1 MAIDIKDKKKFL
13 TWLITHEFFVRRE
26 VSWILNYLVTHDAI
40 LNKVRFV
47 ESAKS
52 TPRGICV
59 KSSSVS
65 DQSIT
70 LFLND
75 RTYQDSDQ
83 IFHEIRFNWKNP
95 LYLECVFPESWNNP
109 FYLAVLE
116 DNPYH
121 KWNDSLDEEMVE
133 RVDAFFK
140 QEELENQIQQLYQEI
155 DLALENNDQAVFK
168 ELTEKVKDLLTQKEE
183 AAEI

>member
-1 MAIDIKDKKKFL
+1 MTIDIKDKKRFL

-40 LNKVRFV
+40 LKQVHFV
-47 ESAKS
+47 ESAKR

-59 KSSSVS
+59 KSSTVS

-83 IFHEIRFNWKNP
+83 IFHEIRFNWQEP
-95 LYLECVFPESWNNP
+95 LYLECIFPESWDNS

-133 RVDAFFK
+133 RVDAFVR
-140 QEELENQIQQLYQEI
+140 QAEIDNQIQELYQKI
-155 DLALENNDQAVFK
+155 DTALENDDQLLFRQ
-168 ELTEKVKDLLTQKEE
+168 LTEKVKDLMIQKEE
-183 AAEI
+183 AT